1 MFKPALTER
10 FKSLQTP
17 FYYYDL
23 DMLNR
28 TIMSVK
34 EHGMGH
40 GYRIHFAL
48 KANNNDRI
56 LKHLLNEGF
65 GADCVSGNEV
75 LKAIEVGFAPEK
87 IVLAGVGKSDDDLGA
102 ALKHRIFCINVE
114 SAEEV
119 GVVNQLAWKYATKAH
134 IALRINPNIK
144 VDTHKYITTGTQEN
158 KFGILPSEIP
168 GILDDLPNHKNI
180 FLRGIHFHIGSQ
192 ITDMKP
198 FEELCKTVNEMQE
211 LFEARGL
218 HLDHINVGGGLG
230 IDYENP
236 DSNFVSDFKSYFDV
250 FKKNLK
256 VRTNQRIHF
265 ELGRSIIGQC
275 GSLVTKVLY
284 TKEGHNTAFAIV
296 DAGMTELL
304 RPALY
309 QAKHEIDVLTSY
321 KDKKKY
327 DVVGPIC
334 ESSDTFRSGIEI
346 PIVKRGDLI
355 GIRSCGAYGQVMS
368 SDYNLRDRARAYYS
382 YDF

>member
-87 IVLAGVGKSDDDLGA
+87 IVLAGVGKSDEDLGA

-144 VDTHKYITTGTQEN
+144 VDTHKYITTGSQEN
-158 KFGILPSEIP
+158 KFGILPDEIP

-198 FEELCKTVNEMQE
+198 FEELSAKVNEMQDM
-211 LFEARGL
+211 FEARGL

-236 DSNFVSDFKSYFDV
+236 DTHAVADFKNYFDV

-256 VRTNQRIHF
+256 VRTNQRVHF
-265 ELGRSIIGQC
+265 ELGRSITGQC

-309 QAKHEIDVLTSY
+309 QAKHGIDVLTSY
-321 KDKKKY
+321 KDKKTY